1 MDNNRV
7 PNADN
12 SAHSHSIN
20 HNNRGLHSPQKIPIR
35 SLPKPNIITH
45 FNKAR
50 ARCLAI
56 AKPPVQ
62 DSETYAEGLELTVI
76 KLLLL
81 LIAILF
87 GLLLLPF
94 VAVGLIFSGVF
105 ALLAWPLAI
114 PLAGAVLIA
123 LGILLIIIGAIAIL
137 A

>member
-1 MDNNRV
+1 
-7 PNADN
+7 
-12 SAHSHSIN
+12 
-20 HNNRGLHSPQKIPIR
+20 
-35 SLPKPNIITH
+35 
-45 FNKAR
+45 
-50 ARCLAI
+50 
-56 AKPPVQ
+56 VQ

>member
-1 MDNNRV
+1 
-7 PNADN
+7 
-12 SAHSHSIN
+12 
-20 HNNRGLHSPQKIPIR
+20 
-35 SLPKPNIITH
+35 
-45 FNKAR
+45 
-50 ARCLAI
+50 
-56 AKPPVQ
+56 VQ

-105 ALLAWPLAI
+105 CASCMAFGNP
-114 PLAGAVLIA
+114 AGGRRFDSPWNTAHNNR
-123 LGILLIIIGAIAIL
+123 AIAIL